1 LNNAKTDG
9 ESGIQAKDVSCG
21 VSIFQRELEPHSPST
36 TGRGSNQIMV
46 ESAYDL
52 LIRNNASTGGNNSR
66 VNVNNPL
73 KINQHGSCLPVDME
87 NRHGDLAAFD
97 DFQGESQ
104 PTHFEG
110 IILLIL

>member
-1 LNNAKTDG
+1 M
-9 ESGIQAKDVSCG
+9 SCG
-21 VSIFQRELEPHSPST
+21 VTIFQTELEPHSPSA
-36 TGRGSNQIMV
+36 TGRGSNQNLV

-52 LIRNNASTGGNNSR
+52 LIRNNASTGGINSR

-73 KINQHGSCLPVDME
+73 KAPPFPHKIKQHGSHHPMDME
-87 NRHGDLAAFD
+87 NRHGDLTPSD

-104 PTHFEG
+104 PTHEEG